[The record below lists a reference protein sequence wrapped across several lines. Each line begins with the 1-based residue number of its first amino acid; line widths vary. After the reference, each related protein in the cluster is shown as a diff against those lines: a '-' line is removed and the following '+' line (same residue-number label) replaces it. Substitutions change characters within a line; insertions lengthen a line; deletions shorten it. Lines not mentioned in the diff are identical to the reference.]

1 MSTVGRRITAA
12 GAISAALAVAFGA
25 FGAHALEGRV
35 PADML
40 VTYETGAR
48 YHFYH
53 SLGLVCV
60 GLLALLRGAHA
71 GPAATGP
78 ANVAGNTPP
87 DPANLRLRWSAA
99 LMITGIVLFSGSLYT
114 LALTGMRWLGAVT
127 PLGGVSFLAAWALL
141 AWAALDS

>member
-1 MSTVGRRITAA
+1 MSTVGGRITSV
-12 GAISAALAVAFGA
+12 GAISAALAVAVGA

-35 PADML
+35 PADLL

-60 GLLALLRGAHA
+60 GLLTLLRGAHA
-71 GPAATGP
+71 EPAAIAPGD
-78 ANVAGNTPP
+78 AAGNAAL
-87 DPANLRLRWSAA
+87 DPAMRRLRWSAA
-99 LMITGIVLFSGSLYT
+99 LMATGIVLFSGSLYV